1 MMNCKF
7 IQTKVATSSL
17 RNDYTDS
24 SRIRSIIS
32 SGILDFLGLCGR
44 TMISSG
50 ERSKVAFNSIK
61 HLLLKRWKIFFSHQ
75 RRVLAPYSRIQ
86 HNYHLH
92 KLVDGKKD
100 LLKFYNLHW
109 CKTLFSLRQQVT
121 CPPYGIQI
129 LSFHMM
135 ESSYHCNTQEQIYII
150 HILSNMVNIK
160 QRCWVSSNPYCFIY

>member
-1 MMNCKF
+1 MF
-7 IQTKVATSSL
+7 LISL
-17 RNDYTDS
+17 VCAA
-24 SRIRSIIS
+24 
-32 SGILDFLGLCGR
+32 GQWF
-44 TMISSG
+44 
-50 ERSKVAFNSIK
+50 
-61 HLLLKRWKIFFSHQ
+61 HLENAQKLHLTQSNICYWRDEKYFSHIN
-75 RRVLAPYSRIQ
+75 VVFE
-86 HNYHLH
+86 LH
-92 KLVDGKKD
+92 TVVFNTTITYVNWLTVKD